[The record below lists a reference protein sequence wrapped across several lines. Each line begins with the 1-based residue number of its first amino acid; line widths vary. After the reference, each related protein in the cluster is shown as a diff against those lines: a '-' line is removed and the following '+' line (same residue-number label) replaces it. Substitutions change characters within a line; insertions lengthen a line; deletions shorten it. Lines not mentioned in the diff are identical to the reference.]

1 MFPRAPRRQATGPGR
16 FQASPETG
24 APRNASCEALGWSW
38 TDLAARRPSQPAAAR
53 MTETEARPGRG
64 IRLIRVFVGLAVL
77 GLIALAG
84 GFLAFVAVVEQAER
98 PSLDGIDGIV
108 AMTGGSQRV
117 GDAIDLLAEG
127 HGKRLLISGVNERTT
142 RDEIVRLN
150 PSQEHWITCCV
161 DLDYRA
167 RNTIGNAI
175 ETRRWMRRHGFTAI
189 AVVTS
194 SYHMPRTLVELRH
207 ALRDGETLIPYPVVS
222 DGLDLGRWWAD
233 PAVTRLL
240 GAEYLKF
247 LVAWGR
253 TRFESDPEQSRFAVL
268 IGRRAPVKVVAE
280 RLLREMH

>member
-1 MFPRAPRRQATGPGR
+1 M
-16 FQASPETG
+16 
-24 APRNASCEALGWSW
+24 
-38 TDLAARRPSQPAAAR
+38 TDSR
-53 MTETEARPGRG
+53 ARPRRG
-64 IRLIRVFVGLAVL
+64 IRLLQVVVGLAIF
-77 GLIALAG
+77 GLLTLAG

-98 PSLDGIDGIV
+98 PNLDGVDGIV

-117 GDAIDLLAEG
+117 GDAIDLLAAG
-127 HGKRLLISGVNERTT
+127 HGRRLLISGVNERTT

-150 PSQEHWITCCV
+150 PSQEQWITCCV

-175 ETRRWMRRHGFTAI
+175 ETRRWMRRHGFDTV

-207 ALRDGETLIPYPVVS
+207 ALQEGETLIPYPVVS
-222 DGLDLGRWWAD
+222 DGLDLGRWWTD

-247 LVAWGR
+247 LIAWAR

-268 IGRRAPVKVVAE
+268 ISRRQPVKVVAE
-280 RLLREMH
+280 RLLRETH

>member
-1 MFPRAPRRQATGPGR
+1 MFPRAPRRQASGPGR
-16 FQASPETG
+16 LPIRSASDS
-24 APRNASCEALGWSW
+24 ACEAFGWPWATLSDQEVPQ
-38 TDLAARRPSQPAAAR
+38 TAAVR
-53 MTETEARPGRG
+53 MTRERASFRRG
-64 IRLIRVFVGLAVL
+64 IRLLRIAAGLAVL
-77 GLIALAG
+77 GMLALAG

-98 PSLDGIDGIV
+98 PSLDGVDGIV

-117 GDAIDLLAEG
+117 GDAIDLLAAG
-127 HGKRLLISGVNERTT
+127 HGRRLLISGVNERTT

-150 PSQEHWITCCV
+150 PAQEQWITCCV

-175 ETRRWMRRHGFTAI
+175 ETRRWMRRHRFETV

-207 ALRDGETLIPYPVVS
+207 ALRDGETLIPYPVVA
-222 DGLDLGRWWAD
+222 DGLDVGRWWAD

-247 LVAWGR
+247 LVAWAR
-253 TRFESDPEQSRFAVL
+253 TQVESDPEQSRFAVL
-268 IGRRAPVKVVAE
+268 IGRRPPVKVVAE
-280 RLLREMH
+280 RLLRETN